1 MFFESLS
8 FTKMKAT
15 PRWELPSFLPRGLSA
30 EVERLDDG
38 AVALD
43 VDLFQILQQR
53 AALTDQAQQCAL
65 GSEVVFVALEVF
77 CKVADT
83 VRKQRDL
90 ALRRT
95 RVGVRLAVLAEKLLL
110 FSLLL
115 NKPFLK
121 VYLNSTLR
129 RIPLTVDNARASG
142 KVTK

>member
-65 GSEVVFVALEVF
+65 GSEVVLVALEVF
-77 CKVADT
+77 SKVADT
-83 VRKQRDL
+83 VGKQRDL
-90 ALRRT
+90 ALGRT

-110 FSLLL
+110 FLCC
-115 NKPFLK
+115 
-121 VYLNSTLR
+121 
-129 RIPLTVDNARASG
+129 
-142 KVTK
+142 